1 MAFTHKTMQ
10 AISLKK
16 LQEQFIQNLKD
27 KVEKALAASGG
38 RFVRF
43 LDAAQRD
50 GLVVQPRW
58 LLDKDSP
65 IAPIHTFHLEPL
77 RFATDKEPIELPGV
91 DWKWLLCR
99 LDYPHEAK
107 ERLLELA
114 RVEALAWVNKQPPGK
129 VSAGERR
136 VAEALAWL
144 FGQPFPKARLAWLT
158 MPGYIHPCELDGFC
172 EPLKLAFEFH
182 GDQHYEAVE
191 RYKMDADALL
201 QRQRTDAWK
210 RLAVHEHQV
219 YLVEVAHDEL
229 PTDKSVK
236 AMAEVLLRKL
246 NANGTARKFL
256 GNVASPDAIA
266 LRDSLGLKG

>member
-1 MAFTHKTMQ
+1 MQ
-10 AISLKK
+10 AMSLKK
-16 LQEQFIQNLKD
+16 LQEQSILDLKGKVD
-27 KVEKALAASGG
+27 KAVAAAQG

-50 GLVVQPRW
+50 GLTVQPRW
-58 LLDKDSP
+58 RLDKDST

-77 RFATDKEPIELPGV
+77 RFATDKAPIALEGV
-91 DWKWLLCR
+91 DWQWLLCR

-114 RVEALAWVNKQPPGK
+114 RVEAQAWVQKQPLGK
-129 VSAGERR
+129 SGAGEKR
-136 VAEALAWL
+136 VTDALQWL
-144 FGQPFPKARLAWLT
+144 FGQPFPKARPAWLT
-158 MPGYIHPCELDGFC
+158 MPGYVHPCEFDGFC
-172 EPLKLAFEFH
+172 EPLKLAFEFQ

-191 RYKMDADALL
+191 RYKMDSDSLL

-219 YLVEVAHDEL
+219 YLVEVAHNEL
-229 PTDKSVK
+229 PTDKSVQ

-256 GNVASPDAIA
+256 SKVASPEAIA
-266 LRDSLGLKG
+266 LRDSLGFKP